1 MGPPGPQG
9 AQGEAG
15 PAGPQG
21 EIGPQGPVGPE
32 GPPAFVQ
39 LLMDSYASTA
49 NQSFSASIT
58 RFVGQP
64 VEISVPAN
72 QTYTVHVVATRV
84 LGRGNTTG
92 NTNTFRLDV
101 GYAMSP
107 SAEGAAIT
115 QSDGSDGGTFSG
127 GLVNIM
133 LGAAYVSV
141 PMTAHAVLEL
151 AGGSEGTTYH
161 VGLIGFGNPQA
172 LIYGSGTTTAIV
184 MRN

>member
-49 NQSFSASIT
+49 NQSFSAMIT
-58 RFVGQP
+58 KFVGQP

-84 LGRGNTTG
+84 LGRATSVN
-92 NTNTFRLDV
+92 NNTFRLDV
-101 GYAMSP
+101 GYATSP

-127 GLVNIM
+127 GLANIV
-133 LGAAYVSV
+133 LGAAHVSV

-161 VGLIGFGNPQA
+161 VGLIGFGSPPN